1 MVKDNEL
8 APVTVEIVRPEDLDR
23 ISVLGKI
30 DKDNSGGVSLT
41 GKVDAVLGIA
51 SNVLD
56 AVEGANLYKV
66 EVPDGYTLQDLI
78 KSSKDD
84 GSLRALVKDANGKL
98 NGDVSLRLNG
108 ISPAQVASVGLSAAA
123 MVVGQAYMTEISDT
137 LHSIDSKLDSVM
149 AMIAGEQKAKVK
161 NAIDIA
167 KTYMQLFEDY
177 QGKPSEALQAARI
190 EIESRYND
198 IGEVIDW
205 ITEQLADIE
214 RRAKEIKPA
223 EKDIST
229 LLDELD
235 SYKEQ
240 FELCLQALSALALT
254 RMYYDGCFDQHSAL
268 VEQQRIALKSQHF
281 LDRYQRI
288 SGIIEL
294 QIGAIKGAPVALP
307 QGSREKNIFKR
318 LTSQT
323 PRAAAKGQLLV
334 SKTRMQAKLRGSNFE
349 LKEHLGDYVAGINR
363 VSSLGQATR
372 TMLTDGTD
380 YWIIEDKK

>member
-1 MVKDNEL
+1 MKDNEL

-268 VEQQRIALKSQHF
+268 VEQQRIALSPNIF
-281 LDRYQRI
+281 LIGIRGFPVSSNFNWCYKRC
-288 SGIIEL
+288 SGCASTRE
-294 QIGAIKGAPVALP
+294 Q
-307 QGSREKNIFKR
+307 REKYF
-318 LTSQT
+318 
-323 PRAAAKGQLLV
+323 
-334 SKTRMQAKLRGSNFE
+334 
-349 LKEHLGDYVAGINR
+349 
-363 VSSLGQATR
+363 
-372 TMLTDGTD
+372 
-380 YWIIEDKK
+380 

>member
-1 MVKDNEL
+1 MKDNEL
-8 APVTVEIVRPEDLDR
+8 APVIVEIVKPEELDQ

-149 AMIAGEQKAKVK
+149 VMIAGEQKAKVK

-235 SYKEQ
+235 SYKEK

-254 RMYYDGCFDQHSAL
+254 RMYYDGCVDQHSAL

-281 LDRYQRI
+281 LYRYQRI

-323 PRAAAKGQLLV
+323 PRAAAKEQLLV
-334 SKTRMQAKLRGSNFE
+334 SKTRMQAKLRGSNSE
-349 LKEHLGDYVAGINR
+349 LKERLGDYVAGINR

-380 YWIIEDKK
+380 FWIIEDKK

>member
-1 MVKDNEL
+1 MKDNEL

>member
-1 MVKDNEL
+1 MKDNEL

-149 AMIAGEQKAKVK
+149 VVIAGEQKAKVK

-235 SYKEQ
+235 SYKEK

-254 RMYYDGCFDQHSAL
+254 RMYYDGCVDQHSAL

-281 LDRYQRI
+281 LYRYQRI

-323 PRAAAKGQLLV
+323 PRAAAKEQLLV
-334 SKTRMQAKLRGSNFE
+334 SKTRMQAKLRGSNSE
-349 LKEHLGDYVAGINR
+349 LKERLGDYVAGINR

-380 YWIIEDKK
+380 FWIIEDKK

>member
-1 MVKDNEL
+1 VKDNEL

-235 SYKEQ
+235 SYKEK

-254 RMYYDGCFDQHSAL
+254 RMYYDGCVDQHSAL

-281 LDRYQRI
+281 LYRYQRI

-323 PRAAAKGQLLV
+323 PRAAAKEQLLV
-334 SKTRMQAKLRGSNFE
+334 SKTRMQAKLRGSNSE
-349 LKEHLGDYVAGINR
+349 LKERLGDYVAGINR

-380 YWIIEDKK
+380 FWIIEDKK

>member
-1 MVKDNEL
+1 MKDNEL

-268 VEQQRIALKSQHF
+268 VEQQRIALKSHIF
-281 LDRYQRI
+281 LI
-288 SGIIEL
+288 GIR
-294 QIGAIKGAPVALP
+294 GFPV
-307 QGSREKNIFKR
+307 S
-318 LTSQT
+318 
-323 PRAAAKGQLLV
+323 
-334 SKTRMQAKLRGSNFE
+334 SNFK
-349 LKEHLGDYVAGINR
+349 LVL
-363 VSSLGQATR
+363 
-372 TMLTDGTD
+372 
-380 YWIIEDKK
+380 

>member
-1 MVKDNEL
+1 MKDNEL
-8 APVTVEIVRPEDLDR
+8 APVIVEIVKPEELDQ

-41 GKVDAVLGIA
+41 GKVDAVLDIA

-123 MVVGQAYMTEISDT
+123 MVVGQAYMTEISET

-177 QGKPSEALQAARI
+177 QGKSSEALQAARI

-254 RMYYDGCFDQHSAL
+254 RMYYDGCVDQHSAL
-268 VEQQRIALKSQHF
+268 VEQQRITLKSQHF

-323 PRAAAKGQLLV
+323 PRAAAKEQLLV
-334 SKTRMQAKLRGSNFE
+334 SKTRMQAKLRGSNSE

-363 VSSLGQATR
+363 VSSLGRATR

-380 YWIIEDKK
+380 FWIIEDKK

>member
-8 APVTVEIVRPEDLDR
+8 APVTVEIVKPEELDQ

-108 ISPAQVASVGLSAAA
+108 ISPAQVASLGLSAAA

-323 PRAAAKGQLLV
+323 PRAAAKEQLLV
-334 SKTRMQAKLRGSNFE
+334 SKTRMQAKLRGSNSE

-380 YWIIEDKK
+380 FWIIEDKK

>member
-1 MVKDNEL
+1 MKDNEL

-23 ISVLGKI
+23 ISVLSKI

-108 ISPAQVASVGLSAAA
+108 ISTAQVASVGLSAAA

-167 KTYMQLFEDY
+167 KTYMQLFADY

-323 PRAAAKGQLLV
+323 PRAAAKEQLLV
-334 SKTRMQAKLRGSNFE
+334 SKTKIQAQLRGSNFE

>member
-1 MVKDNEL
+1 MKDNEL

-108 ISPAQVASVGLSAAA
+108 ISPAQVASLRLSAAA

-307 QGSREKNIFKR
+307 QGSREKNIIKR

-323 PRAAAKGQLLV
+323 PRAAARKQLLV
-334 SKTRMQAKLRGSNFE
+334 SKTRMQAKLRGSNSE

-380 YWIIEDKK
+380 FWIIEDKK

>member
-1 MVKDNEL
+1 MKDNEL
-8 APVTVEIVRPEDLDR
+8 APVIVEIVKPEELDQ

-30 DKDNSGGVSLT
+30 DKDNSGRVSLT
-41 GKVDAVLGIA
+41 GKVDAVLGMA

-56 AVEGANLYKV
+56 AAGRTNLYKV
-66 EVPDGYTLQDLI
+66 EVPDGYTLQNLI
-78 KSSKDD
+78 DSKRKD
-84 GSLRALVKDANGKL
+84 GSVRALVKDANGKL

-108 ISPAQVASVGLSAAA
+108 ISPAQVASVSLSAAA
-123 MVVGQAYMTEISDT
+123 MVVGQAYMAEISDS
-137 LHSIDSKLDSVM
+137 LNNIDAKLDSVI

-167 KTYMQLFEDY
+167 KTYIKLFEDY

-205 ITEQLADIE
+205 ITEQLSDIE
-214 RRAKEIKPA
+214 KQAREVKPT
-223 EKDIST
+223 EKDISA
-229 LLDELD
+229 LLDELN

-254 RMYYDGCFDQHSAL
+254 RMYYDGSVDQRSAL
-268 VEQQRIALKSQHF
+268 VEQQRITLKSQHF
-281 LDRYQRI
+281 LERYQI
-288 SGIIEL
+288 VSGIIEL
-294 QIGAIKGAPVALP
+294 QIGALKGVPVALP
-307 QGSREKNIFKR
+307 QGDSEKSIFKR

-323 PRAAAKGQLLV
+323 PRAAAKEQLLAA
-334 SKTRMQAKLRGSNFE
+334 KTKMQMKLRESKSE
-349 LKEHLGDYVAGINR
+349 LKEHLDNYAAGINR
-363 VSSLGQATR
+363 VAFLGQATH

-380 YWIIEDKK
+380 FYIIEDKKE

>member
-1 MVKDNEL
+1 MKDNEL

-235 SYKEQ
+235 SYKEK

-254 RMYYDGCFDQHSAL
+254 RMYYDGCVDQHSAL

-281 LDRYQRI
+281 LYRYQRI

-323 PRAAAKGQLLV
+323 PRAAAKEQLLV
-334 SKTRMQAKLRGSNFE
+334 SKTRMQAKLRGSNSE
-349 LKEHLGDYVAGINR
+349 LKERLGDYVAGINR

-380 YWIIEDKK
+380 FWIIEDKK

>member
-1 MVKDNEL
+1 MKDNEL

-123 MVVGQAYMTEISDT
+123 MVVGQAYMTEISET
-137 LHSIDSKLDSVM
+137 LHSIDSKLDNVM

-254 RMYYDGCFDQHSAL
+254 RMYYDGCVDQHSAL

-323 PRAAAKGQLLV
+323 PRAAAKEQLLV
-334 SKTRMQAKLRGSNFE
+334 SKTRMQAKLRGSNSE

-363 VSSLGQATR
+363 VSSLGRATR

-380 YWIIEDKK
+380 FWIIEDKK

>member
-1 MVKDNEL
+1 MKDNEL
-8 APVTVEIVRPEDLDR
+8 APVTVEIVKPEELDQ

-307 QGSREKNIFKR
+307 QGIREKNIFKR

>member
-1 MVKDNEL
+1 MKDNEL

-149 AMIAGEQKAKVK
+149 VMIAGEQKAKVK

-235 SYKEQ
+235 SYKEK

-254 RMYYDGCFDQHSAL
+254 RMYYDGCVDQHSAL

-281 LDRYQRI
+281 LYRYQRI

-323 PRAAAKGQLLV
+323 PRAAAKEQLLV
-334 SKTRMQAKLRGSNFE
+334 SKTRMQAKLRGSNSE
-349 LKEHLGDYVAGINR
+349 LKERLGDYLAGINR

-380 YWIIEDKK
+380 FWIIEDKK

>member
-1 MVKDNEL
+1 MKDNEL

-149 AMIAGEQKAKVK
+149 VMIAGEQKAKVK

-198 IGEVIDW
+198 IGGVIDW

-235 SYKEQ
+235 SHKEK

-254 RMYYDGCFDQHSAL
+254 RMYYDGCVDQHSAL

-281 LDRYQRI
+281 LYRYQRI

-323 PRAAAKGQLLV
+323 PRAAAKEQLLV
-334 SKTRMQAKLRGSNFE
+334 SKTRMQAKLRGSNSE
-349 LKEHLGDYVAGINR
+349 LKERLGDYVAGINR

-380 YWIIEDKK
+380 FWIIEDKK

>member
-1 MVKDNEL
+1 MKDNEL

-108 ISPAQVASVGLSAAA
+108 ISPAQVASLGLSAAA

-323 PRAAAKGQLLV
+323 PRAAAKEQLLV
-334 SKTRMQAKLRGSNFE
+334 SKTRMQAKLRGSNSEF
-349 LKEHLGDYVAGINR
+349 KEHLGDYVAGINR

>member
-1 MVKDNEL
+1 MKDNEL
-8 APVTVEIVRPEDLDR
+8 APVIVEIVKPEELDQ

-149 AMIAGEQKAKVK
+149 VMIAGEQKAKVK

-235 SYKEQ
+235 SYKEK

-254 RMYYDGCFDQHSAL
+254 RMYYDGCVDQHSAL
-268 VEQQRIALKSQHF
+268 VEQQRIALKSKHF
-281 LDRYQRI
+281 LYRYQRI

-323 PRAAAKGQLLV
+323 PRAAAKEQLLV
-334 SKTRMQAKLRGSNFE
+334 SKTRMQAKLRGSNSE
-349 LKEHLGDYVAGINR
+349 LKERLGDYVAGINR

-380 YWIIEDKK
+380 FWIIEDKK

>member
-56 AVEGANLYKV
+56 AVGGANLYKV

-323 PRAAAKGQLLV
+323 PRAAAKEQLLV
-334 SKTRMQAKLRGSNFE
+334 SKTRMQAKLRGSNSE

-380 YWIIEDKK
+380 FWIIEDKK

>member
-1 MVKDNEL
+1 MKDNEL

-108 ISPAQVASVGLSAAA
+108 ISPAQVASLGLSAAA
-123 MVVGQAYMTEISDT
+123 MVVGQAYMTEISNT

-177 QGKPSEALQAARI
+177 QGKPSEALQPARI

-323 PRAAAKGQLLV
+323 PRAAAKEQLLV
-334 SKTRMQAKLRGSNFE
+334 SKTRMQAKLRGSNSE

-380 YWIIEDKK
+380 FWIIEDKK

>member
-161 NAIDIA
+161 NAIDIT

-294 QIGAIKGAPVALP
+294 QIGALKGNPVALP
-307 QGSREKNIFKR
+307 HGDKEKGLLKR

-323 PRAAAKGQLLV
+323 PRAAAKEQLLV
-334 SKTRMQAKLRGSNFE
+334 AKTKKQAQLRGSNFE

>member
-1 MVKDNEL
+1 MKDNEL

-149 AMIAGEQKAKVK
+149 AMIAREQKAKVK

-205 ITEQLADIE
+205 IAEQLADIE

-229 LLDELD
+229 LLDELG

-323 PRAAAKGQLLV
+323 PRAAAKEQLLV
-334 SKTRMQAKLRGSNFE
+334 SKTRMQAKLRGSNSE

>member
-1 MVKDNEL
+1 MKDNEL
-8 APVTVEIVRPEDLDR
+8 APVIVEIVKPEELDQ

-30 DKDNSGGVSLT
+30 DKDNSGRVSLT
-41 GKVDAVLGIA
+41 GKVDAVLGAA

-98 NGDVSLRLNG
+98 YGDVSLRLNG

-123 MVVGQAYMTEISDT
+123 MVVGQAYMTEISET

-254 RMYYDGCFDQHSAL
+254 RMYYDGCVDQHSAL

-323 PRAAAKGQLLV
+323 PRAAAKEQLLV
-334 SKTRMQAKLRGSNFE
+334 SKTRMQAKLRGSNSE

-363 VSSLGQATR
+363 VSSLGRATR
-372 TMLTDGTD
+372 TILTDGTD
-380 YWIIEDKK
+380 FWIIEDKK

>member
-254 RMYYDGCFDQHSAL
+254 RMYYDGSFDQHSAL

-323 PRAAAKGQLLV
+323 PRAAAKEQLLV
-334 SKTRMQAKLRGSNFE
+334 SKTRMQAKLRGSNSE

>member
-1 MVKDNEL
+1 MKDNEL

-23 ISVLGKI
+23 ISVLSKI

-108 ISPAQVASVGLSAAA
+108 ISTAQVASVGLSAAA

-177 QGKPSEALQAARI
+177 QGKPSEALQAAQI

-323 PRAAAKGQLLV
+323 PRAAAKEQLLV
-334 SKTRMQAKLRGSNFE
+334 SKTKIQAQLRGSNFE
-349 LKEHLGDYVAGINR
+349 FKEHLGDYVAGINR

>member
-1 MVKDNEL
+1 MKDNEL

-323 PRAAAKGQLLV
+323 PRAAAKEQLLV
-334 SKTRMQAKLRGSNFE
+334 SKTRMQAKLRGSNSE

>member
-1 MVKDNEL
+1 MGNDEL
-8 APVTVEIVRPEDLDR
+8 APITVEIIKPEDLDQ

-30 DKDNSGGVSLT
+30 DADNSDGVSFA
-41 GKVDAVLGIA
+41 GKVDAVLGMA

-56 AVEGANLYKV
+56 AAERTSLYKV
-66 EVPDGYTLQDLI
+66 EVPDGYKLRDLI
-78 KSSKDD
+78 DSSRND
-84 GSLRALVKDANGKL
+84 GTVRALVRDTNGKL

-108 ISPAQVASVGLSAAA
+108 VSLAQVASVGLSAAA
-123 MVVGQAYMTEISDT
+123 MVVGQAYMTEISNS
-137 LHSIDSKLDSVM
+137 LQSIDSKLDNVI
-149 AMIAGEQKAKVK
+149 AMIAGEQRAKVK

-167 KTYMQLFEDY
+167 KTYMNLYEDY
-177 QGKPSEALQAARI
+177 QGKPSEAMQAARI

-198 IGEVIDW
+198 VGEVIDW
-205 ITEQLADIE
+205 ITEQLANTE
-214 RRAKEIKPA
+214 KLAKETKPA
-223 EKDIST
+223 EKEIIT
-229 LLDELD
+229 VLHELN
-235 SYKEQ
+235 SYREQ

-254 RMYYDGCFDQHSAL
+254 RMYYDGCVAQRSAL
-268 VEQQRIALKSQHF
+268 IEQQRITLKSQQF
-281 LDRYQRI
+281 LNRYQKI

-294 QIGAIKGAPVALP
+294 QIGALKGNPVALP
-307 QGSREKNIFKR
+307 HGDKEKGLLKR

-323 PRAAAKGQLLV
+323 PRAAAKEQLLAT
-334 SKTRMQAKLRGSNFE
+334 KTKIQAQLRGSNFE

>member
-323 PRAAAKGQLLV
+323 PRAAAKEQLLV
-334 SKTRMQAKLRGSNFE
+334 SKTRMQAKLRGSNSE

-380 YWIIEDKK
+380 FWIIEDKK

>member
-1 MVKDNEL
+1 MKDNEL

-323 PRAAAKGQLLV
+323 PRAAAKEQLLV

-380 YWIIEDKK
+380 FWIIEDKK

>member
-1 MVKDNEL
+1 MKDNEL

-190 EIESRYND
+190 EVESRYND

-229 LLDELD
+229 LLDESD

-323 PRAAAKGQLLV
+323 PRAAAKEQLLV
-334 SKTRMQAKLRGSNFE
+334 SKTRMQAKLRGSNSE

>member
-1 MVKDNEL
+1 MKDNEL

-235 SYKEQ
+235 SYKEK

-254 RMYYDGCFDQHSAL
+254 RMYYDGCVDQHSAL

-281 LDRYQRI
+281 LYRYQRI

-307 QGSREKNIFKR
+307 QGGREKNIFKR

-323 PRAAAKGQLLV
+323 PRAAAKEQLLV
-334 SKTRMQAKLRGSNFE
+334 SKTRMQAKLRGSNSE
-349 LKEHLGDYVAGINR
+349 LKERLGDYVAGINR

-380 YWIIEDKK
+380 FWIIEDKK

>member
-1 MVKDNEL
+1 MKDNEL

-23 ISVLGKI
+23 ISVLSKI

-108 ISPAQVASVGLSAAA
+108 ISTAQVASVGLSAAA

-167 KTYMQLFEDY
+167 KTYMQLFADY

-323 PRAAAKGQLLV
+323 PRAAAKEQLLV
-334 SKTRMQAKLRGSNFE
+334 SKTKIQAQLRGSNFE

-363 VSSLGQATR
+363 VSSLEQATR

>member
-1 MVKDNEL
+1 MKDNEL
-8 APVTVEIVRPEDLDR
+8 APVTVEIVKPEELDQ

-41 GKVDAVLGIA
+41 GKVDAVLGMA
-51 SNVLD
+51 STVLD
-56 AVEGANLYKV
+56 AAGRTNLYKV
-66 EVPDGYTLQDLI
+66 EVPDGYTLRDLI
-78 KSSKDD
+78 KASKND

-108 ISPAQVASVGLSAAA
+108 ISPAQVASVGLSAVA
-123 MVVGQAYMTEISDT
+123 MAVGQAYMTEISDS
-137 LHSIDSKLDSVM
+137 LNNIDAKLDSVI
-149 AMIAGEQKAKVK
+149 AMIADEQKAKVK

-167 KTYMQLFEDY
+167 KTYIKLFEDY

-205 ITEQLADIE
+205 ITEQLSDIE
-214 RRAKEIKPA
+214 KQVREAKPTEKEI
-223 EKDIST
+223 SV
-229 LLDELD
+229 LLDELN

-254 RMYYDGCFDQHSAL
+254 RMYYDGSVDQRSAL
-268 VEQQRIALKSQHF
+268 VEQQRITLKSQHF
-281 LDRYQRI
+281 LERYQRI

-323 PRAAAKGQLLV
+323 PRAAAKEQLLV
-334 SKTRMQAKLRGSNFE
+334 SKTRMQAKLRGSNSE

-380 YWIIEDKK
+380 FWIIEDKK

>member
-1 MVKDNEL
+1 MKDNEL

-149 AMIAGEQKAKVK
+149 VMIAGEQKAKVK

-235 SYKEQ
+235 SYKEK

-254 RMYYDGCFDQHSAL
+254 RMYYDGCVDQHSAL

-281 LDRYQRI
+281 LYRYQRI

-323 PRAAAKGQLLV
+323 PRAAAKEQLLV
-334 SKTRMQAKLRGSNFE
+334 SKTRMQAKLRGSNSE
-349 LKEHLGDYVAGINR
+349 LKERLGYYVAGINR

-380 YWIIEDKK
+380 FWIIEDKK

>member
-23 ISVLGKI
+23 ISVLSKI

-108 ISPAQVASVGLSAAA
+108 ISTAQVASVGLSAAA

-177 QGKPSEALQAARI
+177 QGKPSEALQAAQI

-323 PRAAAKGQLLV
+323 PRAAAKEQLLV
-334 SKTRMQAKLRGSNFE
+334 SKIKIQAQLRGSNFE

>member
-1 MVKDNEL
+1 MKDNEL

-108 ISPAQVASVGLSAAA
+108 ISPAQVASLGLSAAA

-323 PRAAAKGQLLV
+323 PRAAAKEQLLV
-334 SKTRMQAKLRGSNFE
+334 SKTRMQAKLRGSNSE

-380 YWIIEDKK
+380 FWIIEDKK

>member
-1 MVKDNEL
+1 MGNDEL
-8 APVTVEIVRPEDLDR
+8 APIIVEIIKPEDLDQ

-30 DKDNSGGVSLT
+30 DTDKSGEVSFA
-41 GKVDAVLGIA
+41 GKVDAVLDMA

-56 AVEGANLYKV
+56 AAERTNLYKV
-66 EVPDGYTLQDLI
+66 EVPDGYKLRDLI
-78 KSSKDD
+78 DSSRND
-84 GSLRALVKDANGKL
+84 GTVRALVRDANGKL

-108 ISPAQVASVGLSAAA
+108 VSLAQVASVGLSAAA
-123 MVVGQAYMTEISDT
+123 MAVGQAYMTEISNS
-137 LHSIDSKLDSVM
+137 LQSIDSKLDNVI
-149 AMIAGEQKAKVK
+149 AMIAGEQRAKVK

-167 KTYMQLFEDY
+167 KIYMALYEDY
-177 QGKPSEALQAARI
+177 QGKPSEAMQAARI

-205 ITEQLADIE
+205 ITEQLANTE
-214 RRAKEIKPA
+214 KLAKETKPA
-223 EKDIST
+223 EKEIIT
-229 LLDELD
+229 VLYELN
-235 SYKEQ
+235 SYREQ

-254 RMYYDGCFDQHSAL
+254 RMYYDGCVAQRSAL
-268 VEQQRIALKSQHF
+268 IEQQRITLKSQQF
-281 LDRYQRI
+281 LNRYQKI

-294 QIGAIKGAPVALP
+294 QIGALKGNPVALP
-307 QGSREKNIFKR
+307 HGDKEKGLLKR

-323 PRAAAKGQLLV
+323 PRAAAKEQLLAT
-334 SKTRMQAKLRGSNFE
+334 KTKMQAKLRGSNSE

-380 YWIIEDKK
+380 FWIIEDKK